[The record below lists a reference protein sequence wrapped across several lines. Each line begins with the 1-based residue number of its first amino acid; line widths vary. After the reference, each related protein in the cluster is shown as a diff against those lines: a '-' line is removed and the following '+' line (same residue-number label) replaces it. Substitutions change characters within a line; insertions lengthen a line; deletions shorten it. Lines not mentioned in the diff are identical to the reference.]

1 MDVHTQ
7 PEDWNRPARR
17 ELGNAEV
24 ENTIWGIVSRIA
36 DRLSQDRKAVPV
48 TEGLIAAGLVE
59 DREEIRAVTQ
69 ENEEVLDEYFET
81 IDVEALARELQVG
94 EQAGEVVAQQSA
106 SIGSKIALVV
116 LGAATVKGI
125 EYFQNAE

>member
-7 PEDWNRPARR
+7 PEDWNRPAGR

-125 EYFQNAE
+125 EYFQNAD